1 MELIGIIAL
10 TNTFGGCEKT
20 WKSRIKEGMPVKQP
34 AQKRGV
40 SHIFDS
46 VDVADWLFNRVSN
59 GDEDI
64 NPSVE
69 KALLDRARRRLVDLD
84 YDTRKALLIPA
95 ATVETVWSGMTT
107 AARARLLALPYRLA
121 SAAVSADGNF
131 AEIEQAAGEL
141 IREALEELHAFD
153 PRDYAPGSRL
163 DVSASATAHSEPVG

>member
-20 WKSRIKEGMPVKQP
+20 WKDRIKSGMPVKVP

-46 VDVADWLFNRVSN
+46 VAISEWLFDRCIS
-59 GDEDI
+59 GDNDI

-84 YDTRKALLIPA
+84 YDTRKATLIPA
-95 ATVETVWSGMTT
+95 ATVEATWSGMTS
-107 AARARLLALPYRLA
+107 AARSRLLALPYRLA
-121 SAAVSADGNF
+121 QAAIATSGF
-131 AEIEQAAGEL
+131 AEIEAAAADL
-141 IREALEELHAFD
+141 IREALEELHEYNPA
-153 PRDYAPGSRL
+153 DYAPGKRL
-163 DVSASATAHSEPVG
+163 DVPTAAETDG